1 MTDKPLTVDEYVGR
15 APAEVRPRLEQ
26 LRQAV
31 RNGLPDA
38 EEFVGWGV
46 ASYSVGHGRF
56 HLGYGKGFV
65 SIYPGPQAIGRFAAE
80 LAPYSTAKG
89 TVRFPLDEDPPLD
102 LVVRIARW
110 CLHDQPATTDPRGT
124 PRERHRMSERVRR
137 ALEEAGLMEAYLARP
152 PYQRN
157 DYLGWIERPKREATR
172 RAHLAQMLDELERGD
187 VYMRMP
193 WGRKKES
200 PSVT

>member
-1 MTDKPLTVDEYVGR
+1 MTDKPLTVDEYVEH
-15 APAEVRPRLEQ
+15 APDEVRPCLRK

-31 RNGLPDA
+31 RDSLPEA

-65 SIYPGPQAIGRFAAE
+65 SIYPGPRAIGHFAAE
-80 LAPYSTAKG
+80 LASYPTAKG
-89 TVRFPLDEDPPLD
+89 TVRFPLDENPPLD

-110 CLHDQPATTDPRGT
+110 CLYDQPASANPKGA
-124 PRERHRMSERVRR
+124 PRERHTMSRQVRR
-137 ALEEAGLMEAYLARP
+137 ALDEAGLMEAYLSRP

-157 DYLGWIERPKREATR
+157 DYLGWIERPKRETTR
-172 RAHLAQMLDELERGD
+172 QAHLDQMLDELARGD
-187 VYMRMP
+187 VYMKMP
-193 WGRKKES
+193 WGRRR
-200 PSVT
+200 